1 MTNIE
6 FFYLANEQAKR
17 IASIQDFLFGGLAPT
32 GGGEFYFL
40 AIGLE
45 YMVSAHL
52 AEITN
57 QTGCDLDEFSEV
69 SLKKLDAENEKE
81 IDKIVSDCIAEYTND

>member
-1 MTNIE
+1 MMNKE

-17 IASIQDFLFGGLAPT
+17 LKSIQVFLFGELADI
-32 GGGEFYFL
+32 GKGEFYFL

-45 YMVSAHL
+45 HMVSAHL
-52 AEITN
+52 AELTN

-69 SLKKLDAENEKE
+69 SLKILDAENEEE
-81 IDKIVSDCIAEYTND
+81 IDRIVLNCIKGYN

>member
-1 MTNIE
+1 MVNME

-17 IASIQDFLFGGLAPT
+17 ITAMEDYLFGGLAPM
-32 GGGEFYFL
+32 GGGQFYFL

-57 QTGCDLDEFSEV
+57 MTGCDLDEFSET
-69 SLKKLDAENEKE
+69 SLKILSAESEKK
-81 IDKIVSDCIAEYTND
+81 IDGIVSECLKEYKK

>member
-1 MTNIE
+1 MTNME

-17 IASIQDFLFGGLAPT
+17 LKSMQMFLFGELADI
-32 GGGEFYFL
+32 GKGEFYFL

-57 QTGCDLDEFSEV
+57 QTGCDLDEFSDV
-69 SLKKLDAENEKE
+69 SLKILDAEDENE
-81 IDKIVSDCIAEYTND
+81 IDKIVSECLAEYNK

>member
-1 MTNIE
+1 MKNME

-17 IASIQDFLFGGLAPT
+17 ITSIEDFLFGGLAPI

-69 SLKKLDAENEKE
+69 SLKILDAENEKV
-81 IDKIVSDCIAEYTND
+81 IDKIVADCMKEYGK

>member
-1 MTNIE
+1 M
-6 FFYLANEQAKR
+6 
-17 IASIQDFLFGGLAPT
+17 
-32 GGGEFYFL
+32 GGGQFYFL

-57 QTGCDLDEFSEV
+57 KTGCDLDEFSEI
-69 SLKKLDAENEKE
+69 SLKILNAETEKE
-81 IDKIVSDCIAEYTND
+81 IEKIVLECIQEYTND